1 MNKDIV
7 KVGFAVLAAVTTYS
21 FAEMVISAEE
31 NDTQPVV
38 AVDVSSTNEIETD
51 ASLDMETSDKSEKP
65 SVELVN
71 GWTKDYTQYIK
82 DGVAVTN
89 SFEEINGNKYYFDEA
104 GYKVTG
110 FKTIGD
116 NAYYFSQT
124 GEMLKGLQTIDN
136 LTYYFSDEGIVL
148 HGLQTINGKLYYFDN
163 DTGIGF
169 TGRLSLDNKIYY
181 FDNGA
186 QFIGEKYCDGYWYNF
201 KVDGTLSAGF
211 EITGNNVKYYDHLG
225 RELRGTFNI
234 DKVTY
239 KTDSNGFIV
248 ETSWNGV
255 SYYCQRDPQWAY
267 NVVGG
272 YYFNGSGC
280 LPTAAT
286 IVINTLKGTNYLP
299 TDIGN
304 ILHATGHFNSGGEL
318 GSDSASWQVL
328 ANRFGLSVTNNLSS
342 VRVMQELLEGKFVT
356 AAVEG
361 GKFCPWPGYSHIIV
375 LFGLDSQGYTTVYDP
390 YTPTRNGRV
399 HISEVLNHPSSF
411 SGDLIS
417 GGPFFSIS
425 NIKDYKLYI
434 DVEKYGNIH
443 VGDVYYSGSKMEPEV
458 NVSMTTAN
466 GRVTLVQGRD
476 YIVTFE
482 NNNQIGQANVIIK
495 GINGYTG
502 TVFKVFNILQDQM
515 QNGTYQI
522 QTSLKNNKV
531 LGLVN
536 KNPNRSSTI
545 GIYDRNTSMSQQFYI
560 EKNQNG
566 YYTIKNVYSNQYIG
580 LNTNWLNLNNGS
592 GIIQGVDAKTKAS
605 QFVIYKNATG
615 QWILS
620 SAWDRN
626 FVLDLSSSSVNNGN
640 LVQLW
645 QLNNTNAQYW
655 NFVQVQSGRDYLDE
669 LAAANK
675 NTLQEGTY
683 EIGSAIN
690 SNYVLDMSS
699 SSLANGGNVQVYQS
713 NGTKAQAWKIVKDA
727 KGYITFINVNSG
739 KVMDVASSVASNL
752 TNVQQYDSNGSYAQK
767 WIVVKKGDKYV
778 IYSALDVDYVL
789 DLYFSNASNGSNVE
803 IFEMNGSLAQ
813 QWTFNAFKTIQN
825 KIDDLAAAN
834 KDNIQEGTYEIGSA
848 INSNYVL
855 DMSSSSMA
863 SGGNLQIYQ
872 SNGTNAQAW
881 KIIKDNKGYLT
892 IINANS
898 GKVLDVT
905 GSVVANLTN
914 VQQYQSNGSL
924 AQKWIAVKN
933 GSGFVLVS
941 ALNPNYALDLFSSRT
956 VNGNNIAIYEKNGSK
971 AQTWIFNAFK
981 SMQERIDDLATA
993 NKDNVQEG
1001 TYEISSAINT
1011 GYVFD
1016 MSGSSMVNGGN
1027 LQIYQSNGTNAQ
1039 AWKIIKDNKG
1049 YLTII
1054 NANSGKVLDVT
1065 GSVAANLTNVQQYQS
1080 NGTMAQKWI
1089 AVKNGSGFVLVSA
1102 LNPNYA
1108 LDLFSSRTVNGNNI
1122 AIYEKNGSKA
1132 QTWIFNTFK
1141 SMQERIDD
1149 LAVANKDNIKTGIY
1163 EIGSAINSK
1172 FVLDMSGSTKA
1183 NGGNLQ
1189 IYQAN
1194 RTNAQAW
1201 KITKDDKGYLT
1212 IRNANSNKV
1221 IEVAGAVANL
1231 TNVHQNESNGSMAQK
1246 WIAVKNGNG
1255 FVLVSALNPNY
1266 ALDLFSSRTVNG
1278 NNIAIYE
1285 KNGSKA
1291 QIWVF
1296 KEL

>member
-1 MNKDIV
+1 M
-7 KVGFAVLAAVTTYS
+7 
-21 FAEMVISAEE
+21 
-31 NDTQPVV
+31 
-38 AVDVSSTNEIETD
+38 
-51 ASLDMETSDKSEKP
+51 
-65 SVELVN
+65 
-71 GWTKDYTQYIK
+71 
-82 DGVAVTN
+82 
-89 SFEEINGNKYYFDEA
+89 
-104 GYKVTG
+104 
-110 FKTIGD
+110 
-116 NAYYFSQT
+116 
-124 GEMLKGLQTIDN
+124 
-136 LTYYFSDEGIVL
+136 
-148 HGLQTINGKLYYFDN
+148 
-163 DTGIGF
+163 
-169 TGRLSLDNKIYY
+169 
-181 FDNGA
+181 
-186 QFIGEKYCDGYWYNF
+186 
-201 KVDGTLSAGF
+201 
-211 EITGNNVKYYDHLG
+211 
-225 RELRGTFNI
+225 
-234 DKVTY
+234 
-239 KTDSNGFIV
+239 
-248 ETSWNGV
+248 
-255 SYYCQRDPQWAY
+255 
-267 NVVGG
+267 
-272 YYFNGSGC
+272 
-280 LPTAAT
+280 
-286 IVINTLKGTNYLP
+286 
-299 TDIGN
+299 
-304 ILHATGHFNSGGEL
+304 
-318 GSDSASWQVL
+318 
-328 ANRFGLSVTNNLSS
+328 
-342 VRVMQELLEGKFVT
+342 
-356 AAVEG
+356 
-361 GKFCPWPGYSHIIV
+361 
-375 LFGLDSQGYTTVYDP
+375 
-390 YTPTRNGRV
+390 
-399 HISEVLNHPSSF
+399 
-411 SGDLIS
+411 
-417 GGPFFSIS
+417 
-425 NIKDYKLYI
+425 
-434 DVEKYGNIH
+434 
-443 VGDVYYSGSKMEPEV
+443 
-458 NVSMTTAN
+458 
-466 GRVTLVQGRD
+466 
-476 YIVTFE
+476 
-482 NNNQIGQANVIIK
+482 
-495 GINGYTG
+495 
-502 TVFKVFNILQDQM
+502 
-515 QNGTYQI
+515 
-522 QTSLKNNKV
+522 
-531 LGLVN
+531 
-536 KNPNRSSTI
+536 
-545 GIYDRNTSMSQQFYI
+545 
-560 EKNQNG
+560 
-566 YYTIKNVYSNQYIG
+566 
-580 LNTNWLNLNNGS
+580 NLNNGS

-863 SGGNLQIYQ
+863 
-872 SNGTNAQAW
+872 
-881 KIIKDNKGYLT
+881 
-892 IINANS
+892 
-898 GKVLDVT
+898 
-905 GSVVANLTN
+905 
-914 VQQYQSNGSL
+914 
-924 AQKWIAVKN
+924 
-933 GSGFVLVS
+933 
-941 ALNPNYALDLFSSRT
+941 
-956 VNGNNIAIYEKNGSK
+956 
-971 AQTWIFNAFK
+971 
-981 SMQERIDDLATA
+981 
-993 NKDNVQEG
+993 
-1001 TYEISSAINT
+1001 
-1011 GYVFD
+1011 
-1016 MSGSSMVNGGN
+1016 NGGN

-1089 AVKNGSGFVLVSA
+1089 AVKNGNGFVLVSA

>member
-1 MNKDIV
+1 
-7 KVGFAVLAAVTTYS
+7 
-21 FAEMVISAEE
+21 
-31 NDTQPVV
+31 
-38 AVDVSSTNEIETD
+38 
-51 ASLDMETSDKSEKP
+51 
-65 SVELVN
+65 
-71 GWTKDYTQYIK
+71 
-82 DGVAVTN
+82 
-89 SFEEINGNKYYFDEA
+89 
-104 GYKVTG
+104 
-110 FKTIGD
+110 
-116 NAYYFSQT
+116 
-124 GEMLKGLQTIDN
+124 
-136 LTYYFSDEGIVL
+136 
-148 HGLQTINGKLYYFDN
+148 
-163 DTGIGF
+163 
-169 TGRLSLDNKIYY
+169 
-181 FDNGA
+181 
-186 QFIGEKYCDGYWYNF
+186 
-201 KVDGTLSAGF
+201 
-211 EITGNNVKYYDHLG
+211 
-225 RELRGTFNI
+225 
-234 DKVTY
+234 
-239 KTDSNGFIV
+239 
-248 ETSWNGV
+248 
-255 SYYCQRDPQWAY
+255 
-267 NVVGG
+267 
-272 YYFNGSGC
+272 
-280 LPTAAT
+280 
-286 IVINTLKGTNYLP
+286 
-299 TDIGN
+299 
-304 ILHATGHFNSGGEL
+304 
-318 GSDSASWQVL
+318 
-328 ANRFGLSVTNNLSS
+328 
-342 VRVMQELLEGKFVT
+342 
-356 AAVEG
+356 
-361 GKFCPWPGYSHIIV
+361 
-375 LFGLDSQGYTTVYDP
+375 
-390 YTPTRNGRV
+390 
-399 HISEVLNHPSSF
+399 
-411 SGDLIS
+411 
-417 GGPFFSIS
+417 
-425 NIKDYKLYI
+425 
-434 DVEKYGNIH
+434 
-443 VGDVYYSGSKMEPEV
+443 
-458 NVSMTTAN
+458 
-466 GRVTLVQGRD
+466 
-476 YIVTFE
+476 
-482 NNNQIGQANVIIK
+482 
-495 GINGYTG
+495 
-502 TVFKVFNILQDQM
+502 
-515 QNGTYQI
+515 
-522 QTSLKNNKV
+522 
-531 LGLVN
+531 
-536 KNPNRSSTI
+536 
-545 GIYDRNTSMSQQFYI
+545 
-560 EKNQNG
+560 
-566 YYTIKNVYSNQYIG
+566 
-580 LNTNWLNLNNGS
+580 
-592 GIIQGVDAKTKAS
+592 
-605 QFVIYKNATG
+605 
-615 QWILS
+615 
-620 SAWDRN
+620 
-626 FVLDLSSSSVNNGN
+626 
-640 LVQLW
+640 
-645 QLNNTNAQYW
+645 
-655 NFVQVQSGRDYLDE
+655 
-669 LAAANK
+669 
-675 NTLQEGTY
+675 
-683 EIGSAIN
+683 
-690 SNYVLDMSS
+690 
-699 SSLANGGNVQVYQS
+699 
-713 NGTKAQAWKIVKDA
+713 
-727 KGYITFINVNSG
+727 
-739 KVMDVASSVASNL
+739 
-752 TNVQQYDSNGSYAQK
+752 
-767 WIVVKKGDKYV
+767 
-778 IYSALDVDYVL
+778 
-789 DLYFSNASNGSNVE
+789 
-803 IFEMNGSLAQ
+803 MNGSLAQ

-834 KDNIQEGTYEIGSA
+834 KDNIQEGTYEIGST

-863 SGGNLQIYQ
+863 NGGNLQIYQ

-956 VNGNNIAIYEKNGSK
+956 VNGNNIAIYEKNGSN

>member
-1 MNKDIV
+1 M
-7 KVGFAVLAAVTTYS
+7 
-21 FAEMVISAEE
+21 
-31 NDTQPVV
+31 
-38 AVDVSSTNEIETD
+38 
-51 ASLDMETSDKSEKP
+51 
-65 SVELVN
+65 
-71 GWTKDYTQYIK
+71 
-82 DGVAVTN
+82 
-89 SFEEINGNKYYFDEA
+89 
-104 GYKVTG
+104 
-110 FKTIGD
+110 
-116 NAYYFSQT
+116 
-124 GEMLKGLQTIDN
+124 
-136 LTYYFSDEGIVL
+136 
-148 HGLQTINGKLYYFDN
+148 
-163 DTGIGF
+163 
-169 TGRLSLDNKIYY
+169 
-181 FDNGA
+181 
-186 QFIGEKYCDGYWYNF
+186 
-201 KVDGTLSAGF
+201 
-211 EITGNNVKYYDHLG
+211 
-225 RELRGTFNI
+225 
-234 DKVTY
+234 
-239 KTDSNGFIV
+239 
-248 ETSWNGV
+248 
-255 SYYCQRDPQWAY
+255 
-267 NVVGG
+267 
-272 YYFNGSGC
+272 
-280 LPTAAT
+280 
-286 IVINTLKGTNYLP
+286 
-299 TDIGN
+299 
-304 ILHATGHFNSGGEL
+304 
-318 GSDSASWQVL
+318 
-328 ANRFGLSVTNNLSS
+328 
-342 VRVMQELLEGKFVT
+342 
-356 AAVEG
+356 
-361 GKFCPWPGYSHIIV
+361 
-375 LFGLDSQGYTTVYDP
+375 
-390 YTPTRNGRV
+390 
-399 HISEVLNHPSSF
+399 
-411 SGDLIS
+411 
-417 GGPFFSIS
+417 
-425 NIKDYKLYI
+425 
-434 DVEKYGNIH
+434 
-443 VGDVYYSGSKMEPEV
+443 
-458 NVSMTTAN
+458 
-466 GRVTLVQGRD
+466 
-476 YIVTFE
+476 
-482 NNNQIGQANVIIK
+482 
-495 GINGYTG
+495 
-502 TVFKVFNILQDQM
+502 
-515 QNGTYQI
+515 
-522 QTSLKNNKV
+522 
-531 LGLVN
+531 
-536 KNPNRSSTI
+536 
-545 GIYDRNTSMSQQFYI
+545 
-560 EKNQNG
+560 
-566 YYTIKNVYSNQYIG
+566 
-580 LNTNWLNLNNGS
+580 
-592 GIIQGVDAKTKAS
+592 
-605 QFVIYKNATG
+605 
-615 QWILS
+615 
-620 SAWDRN
+620 
-626 FVLDLSSSSVNNGN
+626 DLSSSSVNNGN

-834 KDNIQEGTYEIGSA
+834 KDNIQEGTYEIGST

-863 SGGNLQIYQ
+863 
-872 SNGTNAQAW
+872 
-881 KIIKDNKGYLT
+881 
-892 IINANS
+892 
-898 GKVLDVT
+898 
-905 GSVVANLTN
+905 
-914 VQQYQSNGSL
+914 
-924 AQKWIAVKN
+924 
-933 GSGFVLVS
+933 
-941 ALNPNYALDLFSSRT
+941 
-956 VNGNNIAIYEKNGSK
+956 
-971 AQTWIFNAFK
+971 
-981 SMQERIDDLATA
+981 
-993 NKDNVQEG
+993 
-1001 TYEISSAINT
+1001 
-1011 GYVFD
+1011 
-1016 MSGSSMVNGGN
+1016 NGGN
-1027 LQIYQSNGTNAQ
+1027 LQIYQSNRTNAQ

-1108 LDLFSSRTVNGNNI
+1108 LDLFSSRTVN
-1122 AIYEKNGSKA
+1122 EKNGSKA